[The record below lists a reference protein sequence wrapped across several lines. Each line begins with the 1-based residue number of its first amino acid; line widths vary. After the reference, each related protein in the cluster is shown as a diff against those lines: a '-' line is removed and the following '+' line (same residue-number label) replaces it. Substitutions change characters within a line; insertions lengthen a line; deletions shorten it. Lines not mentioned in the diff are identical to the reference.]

1 MNDKCENK
9 KTECVEFRRNIGQ
22 KLMFLAIGGGIGVT
36 LALLFAPKSGRELRE
51 DIADLAA
58 RGYDKSKETANEM
71 KDRGTELFEIA
82 KRTGSEVLD
91 VVADGAESIK
101 DEVTDDVHRIG
112 SIFEYSAERAFG
124 SGRPGIL

>member
-1 MNDKCENK
+1 MNDKYENK
-9 KTECVEFRRNIGQ
+9 NPECVEFRRNMGQ
-22 KLMFLAIGGGIGVT
+22 KLMFLAIGGGIGAT

-51 DIADLAA
+51 DITDRAVK
-58 RGYDKSKETANEM
+58 GYDKSKETANQM
-71 KDRGTELFEIA
+71 KHRGSELYEIA

-91 VVADGAESIK
+91 VVADGAESIRY
-101 DEVTDDVHRIG
+101 EVADDVHRIG